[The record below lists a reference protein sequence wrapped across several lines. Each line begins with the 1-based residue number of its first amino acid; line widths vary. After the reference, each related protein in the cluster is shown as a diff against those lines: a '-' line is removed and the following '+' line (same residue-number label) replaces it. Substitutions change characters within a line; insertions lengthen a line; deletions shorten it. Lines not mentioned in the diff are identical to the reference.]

1 MSIEASDFPSRLR
14 AQVHLQGAMLTEA
27 ELSHLWACYPGCAGT
42 GQWDVRA
49 YARVAP
55 VGTREYRVMRG
66 SSIYDVY
73 RSAEPEC
80 AAAVRTAL
88 NELES
93 QDGSWRDPRLPS
105 APGESIEKSRSASW
119 ERPLIRRCTPQRLQ
133 PLGGGPRPR
142 LPG

>member
-1 MSIEASDFPSRLR
+1 MSIEANDFPCRLR
-14 AQVHLQGAMLTEA
+14 AHVQLQGAMLTEA

-93 QDGSWRDPRLPS
+93 QDGSGRDPRPLS
-105 APGESIEKSRSASW
+105 TLGGVNRKKSDSW
-119 ERPLIRRCTPQRLQ
+119 ERRLSRRHPL
-133 PLGGGPRPR
+133 
-142 LPG
+142 

>member
-1 MSIEASDFPSRLR
+1 MFDMSIEASDFPSRLR
-14 AQVHLQGAMLTEA
+14 AHIELQGAMLTEA
-27 ELSHLWACYPGCAGT
+27 ELSHLGACYPGCAGT

-73 RSAEPEC
+73 RSTEPER

-93 QDGSWRDPRLPS
+93 QDGSCRDPRPLS
-105 APGESIEKSRSASW
+105 TPGAVNRKKSASW
-119 ERPLIRRCTPQRLQ
+119 ERHLSRRHPL
-133 PLGGGPRPR
+133 
-142 LPG
+142 

>member
-14 AQVHLQGAMLTEA
+14 AHVQLQGAMLTEA
-27 ELSHLWACYPGCAGT
+27 ELSHLGTCYPGCAGT

-73 RSAEPEC
+73 RSTEPER

-93 QDGSWRDPRLPS
+93 LVLAGSPAAFGNGGVNRKKLDP
-105 APGESIEKSRSASW
+105 W
-119 ERPLIRRCTPQRLQ
+119 ERRLRRRHTPQQLHLSTAGR
-133 PLGGGPRPR
+133 GPHLPR
-142 LPG
+142 

>member
-14 AQVHLQGAMLTEA
+14 AHVQLQGATLTEA
-27 ELSHLWACYPGCAGT
+27 ELSHLGACYPGCAGT

-73 RSAEPEC
+73 RSTEPER

-93 QDGSWRDPRLPS
+93 QDGSGRDRRSLS
-105 APGESIEKSRSASW
+105 TLGGVNRKKSDSW
-119 ERPLIRRCTPQRLQ
+119 ERRLSRRHPL
-133 PLGGGPRPR
+133 
-142 LPG
+142 